1 MAVESSVRKGAGMLV
16 SFIDFKKAYDRVDR
30 GKLWGCLKGMGIGGR
45 ALAFLKAAYSDVSYE
60 VKVGAGRSDLFE
72 VSCGLRQGCILSPL
86 LFSLF
91 INSIVARLK
100 EAEVG
105 VKCGSKLISML
116 LYADDAVI
124 FAEDEKSMRL
134 GLDVL
139 MGWCR
144 EWSVEVTGEKCGVM
158 HMRRK
163 GVKRTEDKFYVGEE
177 EIAIVEE
184 YKYLDIVEAHCYF
197 VDIGRTD
204 LEQICSRINNN
215 DCRTFRPRRPL
226 STVYRTKEKNLL

>member
-1 MAVESSVRKGAGMLV
+1 MVEESSCMVAEEQGGFRKGRGCRDQLITLVLLGHFKAVPGKGMLV

-30 GKLWGCLKGMGIGGR
+30 GKLWGCLKGMGIGGG
-45 ALAFLKAAYSDVSYE
+45 ALVFLKAAYSDVSCE
-60 VKVGAGRSDLFE
+60 VKVGARRSDAFE
-72 VSCGLRQGCILSPL
+72 VSCGLRQGCFLSPL

-91 INSIVARLK
+91 INSIAARLK
-100 EAEVG
+100 EVEVG
-105 VKCGSKLISML
+105 VKCGSKPISML

-124 FAEDEKSMRL
+124 FAEDERSMSL

-144 EWSVEVTGEKCGVM
+144 EWSVEVNGEKCGVM

-163 GVKRTEDKFYVGEE
+163 GIKRMEDKFYVGEE

-184 YKYLDIVEAHCYF
+184 YKYTMVA
-197 VDIGRTD
+197 
-204 LEQICSRINNN
+204 
-215 DCRTFRPRRPL
+215 
-226 STVYRTKEKNLL
+226 

>member
-1 MAVESSVRKGAGMLV
+1 M
-16 SFIDFKKAYDRVDR
+16 
-30 GKLWGCLKGMGIGGR
+30 GMGGQ
-45 ALAFLKAAYSDVSYE
+45 ALAFLKAACSDVSCE
-60 VKVGAGRSDLFE
+60 VKVGAGRSDPFE

-105 VKCGSKLISML
+105 VKCGTKLISML

-139 MGWCR
+139 MGWHR
-144 EWSVEVTGEKCGVM
+144 EC
-158 HMRRK
+158 
-163 GVKRTEDKFYVGEE
+163 
-177 EIAIVEE
+177 
-184 YKYLDIVEAHCYF
+184 
-197 VDIGRTD
+197 
-204 LEQICSRINNN
+204 
-215 DCRTFRPRRPL
+215 
-226 STVYRTKEKNLL
+226 